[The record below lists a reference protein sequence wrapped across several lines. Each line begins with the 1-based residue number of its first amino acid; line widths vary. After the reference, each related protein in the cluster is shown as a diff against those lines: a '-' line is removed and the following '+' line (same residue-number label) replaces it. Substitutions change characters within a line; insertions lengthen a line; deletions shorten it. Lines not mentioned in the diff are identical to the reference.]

1 MVVSRMKAEDAE
13 SISGRTGRAF
23 EDLHFVW
30 AALGATG
37 ATVACLVL
45 ISAICYFAVTS
56 PVGYNK
62 NPMAPS
68 AGMSLPSAF
77 TDDAFAPPTTLNE
90 EELVLLL
97 DTVVTRDGRISKV
110 RVVEEEGP
118 KLRAPNKAE
127 RQAVLA
133 LLDAISKARF
143 QPARVSGSPVPVAVN
158 MVWLYASLTVKGKMP
173 ELQIPASAARQ
184 HLELDPGHAA
194 ERAGRVDGEPIRE
207 AGARRTA
214 NPRGVAVRVAA
225 SGLAS
230 AGALLPVVVCAV
242 PSRGGDVPHRI
253 GRPQHHPGR
262 VALHRQLEPL
272 DARVADAVVRVDW
285 PPLRGV
291 GRVVH
296 PLDGRIFVCDLER
309 NHGPV
314 ALAPERR

>member
-1 MVVSRMKAEDAE
+1 MRPRACWQVRRQLSAFHDGELPVGDQIAVQAHLRECPACAAEARELDDLGSCLRSGALSMAVEPGAWEGLPSMVVSRMKAEDAE

-62 NPMAPS
+62 NPMPPS

-77 TDDAFAPPTTLNE
+77 TNDAFAPPTTLNE
-90 EELVLLL
+90 EDLVLLL

-110 RVVEEEGP
+110 RVVEEDGP
-118 KLRAPNKAE
+118 KLQAPNKEE
-127 RQAVLA
+127 RRAVLA

-173 ELQIPASAARQ
+173 ELQIQPR
-184 HLELDPGHAA
+184 
-194 ERAGRVDGEPIRE
+194 
-207 AGARRTA
+207 
-214 NPRGVAVRVAA
+214 PRGSTSNSIRATPRSALVA
-225 SGLAS
+225 
-230 AGALLPVVVCAV
+230 
-242 PSRGGDVPHRI
+242 
-253 GRPQHHPGR
+253 
-262 VALHRQLEPL
+262 
-272 DARVADAVVRVDW
+272 
-285 PPLRGV
+285 
-291 GRVVH
+291 
-296 PLDGRIFVCDLER
+296 
-309 NHGPV
+309 
-314 ALAPERR
+314 